1 MPALGSEPRGET
13 ARAAAPAFVA
23 EEPAAIV
30 VAEAPV
36 VPARPVV
43 IAAVEPERPRAQS
56 RQWSQTAVELLTR
69 ARDWASIE
77 VVPVILQST
86 WVQPTWGKVGR
97 SGEATVWMTAFIGCV
112 GSLLLYSAWLF
123 GARRTRARGVRVVMP
138 VKNGAAQSAF
148 ANEPAPAGVAPVMAR
163 RAAVE
168 PPVAT
173 ASATPAVTEATEP
186 VPARPVGSLIGE
198 GVTVEGRLVSNGHIA
213 VAGSVIGDMTADVI
227 EILSGGRVEGSVRA
241 RHMVVGGSFA
251 GSIVTTTLSIGP
263 DAELTGDVV
272 SLGID
277 AHATARIEADFRRPK
292 A

>member
-1 MPALGSEPRGET
+1 
-13 ARAAAPAFVA
+13 
-23 EEPAAIV
+23 
-30 VAEAPV
+30 
-36 VPARPVV
+36 
-43 IAAVEPERPRAQS
+43 
-56 RQWSQTAVELLTR
+56 
-69 ARDWASIE
+69 
-77 VVPVILQST
+77 
-86 WVQPTWGKVGR
+86 
-97 SGEATVWMTAFIGCV
+97 
-112 GSLLLYSAWLF
+112 
-123 GARRTRARGVRVVMP
+123 
-138 VKNGAAQSAF
+138 
-148 ANEPAPAGVAPVMAR
+148 MAR
-163 RAAVE
+163 RAVVE

-173 ASATPAVTEATEP
+173 ASATPAVTAATEP

-263 DAELTGDVV
+263 NAELTGDVV